1 MKKLLLFLFFA
12 ILTIG
17 CSMIPKDEES
27 KGTNNKKA
35 IETSSKPEVR
45 QMILTSSDETAKS
58 DQHRLY
64 MLNKTSFTPHIEV
77 DNDFPWQN
85 TYRLFFFVDYK
96 QVNVTKSGKV
106 QPYVEV
112 DLEARKRIKFDDIS
126 INNLEEGRHDF
137 LLFLVRNPNKPL
149 KKDEFI
155 PTEALHLSRRSTLI
169 VKKDIPPQPNFSKL
183 ENKIPNSD
191 DSKSIPFIS
200 YKPTESLREALGV
213 IDKSKSNKV
222 WINFPTPLINKNY
235 ALIALL
241 NNKQIKLKTPF
252 ITSNTNGTT
261 SLPLPV
267 QSFKH
272 NDNLIIGVIERPFEK
287 GEDNKGSLLEPWIP
301 TYTNKITIK

>member
-1 MKKLLLFLFFA
+1 MKKLLLLLFFA

-17 CSMIPKDEES
+17 CSMISKDEES
-27 KGTNNKKA
+27 KVTNSKKA
-35 IETSSKPEVR
+35 IEANSKPEVR
-45 QMILTSSDETAKS
+45 QMILTSSDETSQS

-64 MLNKTSFTPHIEV
+64 ILNNTSFTPHIEV

-85 TYRLFFFVDYK
+85 TYRLFFFIDYK

-106 QPYVEV
+106 QPYIEV
-112 DLEARKRIKFDDIS
+112 DLQARKKIKFDDIS
-126 INNLEEGRHDF
+126 INNLKEGRHDF

-169 VKKDIPPQPNFSKL
+169 VKKDIPPQLHFSKL
-183 ENKIPNSD
+183 ENKIPNSN

-200 YKPTESLREALGV
+200 YQPTESLREALGV
-213 IDKSKSNKV
+213 IDKSKSNEV
-222 WINFPTPLINKNY
+222 WLNFPTPVINKNY

-241 NNKQIKLKTPF
+241 NDRQIKLEIPF

-261 SLPLPV
+261 SVPLPV
-267 QSFKH
+267 QGFKH

-287 GEDNKGSLLEPWIP
+287 GEDNKGSLLEPWTP